1 MRPRYEFALHRLDD
15 APSVTVDPTLALMG
29 AQGWEVRGIAAAG
42 NAFIVALQRPLDEDV
57 PLPDAPTLAATL
69 EEPLAA
75 PTAIELEE
83 AVRGEPD
90 PA

>member
-15 APSVTVDPTLALMG
+15 APSITVDPTLALMG
-29 AQGWEVRGIAAAG
+29 AQGWEMRGIAAVAG
-42 NAFIVALQRPLDEDV
+42 GLVVALQRPLDEDV

-75 PTAIELEE
+75 PTATELED

>member
-1 MRPRYEFALHRLDD
+1 MRRRYEFALHRLDD
-15 APSVTVDPTLALMG
+15 AQSVDPTLALMG
-29 AQGWEVRGIAAAG
+29 AQGWELRGLAAAAG
-42 NAFIVALQRPLDEDV
+42 AVIVALQRPLDEDV

-75 PTAIELEE
+75 PTASELEE
-83 AVRGEPD
+83 AVRGAEPD